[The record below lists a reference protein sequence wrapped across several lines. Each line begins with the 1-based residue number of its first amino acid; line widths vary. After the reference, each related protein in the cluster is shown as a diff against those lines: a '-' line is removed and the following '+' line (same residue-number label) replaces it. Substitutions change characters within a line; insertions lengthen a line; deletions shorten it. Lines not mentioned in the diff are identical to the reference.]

1 MYKYSQIHENEKQNK
16 NLNRQTV
23 KQITVE
29 TEFEKKREYFTHQ
42 LH

>member
-1 MYKYSQIHENEKQNK
+1 MHKYSQIHENEKQNK

-29 TEFEKKREYFTHQ
+29 TELEKKREYFTHQ